1 MVTNRLEALHLVS
14 ILLRF
19 MNKSKALTILCDMDY
34 EVAETT
40 DNKSLKNSIKM
51 VRKYLEE

>member
-14 ILLRF
+14 LLLRF
-19 MNKSKALTILCDMDY
+19 MNKDQALRILCDMDY

-40 DNKSLKNSIKM
+40 DNKSLKRSIKM
-51 VRKYLEE
+51 VRKYLEQ

>member
-19 MNKSKALTILCDMDY
+19 MKKDEALRILCDMDY

-40 DNKSLKNSIKM
+40 DNKSLKRSIKM
-51 VRKYLEE
+51 VRKYLEQ